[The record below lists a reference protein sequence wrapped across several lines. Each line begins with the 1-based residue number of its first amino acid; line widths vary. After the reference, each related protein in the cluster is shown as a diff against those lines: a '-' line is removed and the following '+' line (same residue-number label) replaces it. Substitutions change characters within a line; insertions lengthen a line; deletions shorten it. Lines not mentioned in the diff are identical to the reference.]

1 MKYLNQPYEE
11 LEEKIEEQTVTLK
24 KSDLP
29 NHGSFFFNSRK
40 DMTKITNITPA
51 LIRKVNPPIELYKNP
66 PKVSP
71 TILARPPKLPATPCT
86 AP

>member
-1 MKYLNQPYEE
+1 MIKFSACPPWFPKRIDLQNYPNQ
-11 LEEKIEEQTVTLK
+11 T
-24 KSDLP
+24 
-29 NHGSFFFNSRK
+29 SFSFNSRK

-71 TILARPPKLPATPCT
+71 TILARPPKLPAMPCT